1 MNSKVFSVIVRCWWD
16 EPSAT
21 TRLQVVRVDTTEE
34 VHLSDS
40 AFLLRFYSSK
50 GKARERCLIRHLA
63 TGREASIQGGA
74 NLRTLI
80 FSCLIGSSSERE
92 PQAPDIQ
99 DS

>member
-1 MNSKVFSVIVRCWWD
+1 MDSEVFSVIVRCWRD
-16 EPSAT
+16 EPSII
-21 TRLQVVRVDTTEE
+21 TRLQVVRVDTAEE

-63 TGREASIQGGA
+63 TGREAYVQGGA

-80 FSCLIGSSSERE
+80 LSCLIDPSS
-92 PQAPDIQ
+92 
-99 DS
+99 DSANM